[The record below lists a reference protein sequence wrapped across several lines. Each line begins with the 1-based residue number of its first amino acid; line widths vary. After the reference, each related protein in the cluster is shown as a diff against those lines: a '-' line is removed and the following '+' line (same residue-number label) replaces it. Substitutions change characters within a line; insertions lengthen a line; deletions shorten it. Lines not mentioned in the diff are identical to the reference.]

1 MGSIRRTTE
10 ARQRP
15 SWLCAALLLSFES
28 VEAFILVKGPSS
40 FSTFP
45 TSYSP
50 LPKVPRVRLFQKAR
64 GSTAENIRQKEEQ
77 RDRLQRLALTE
88 QLLKLDEGSTLIPV
102 QFVGQASLP
111 AVAMD
116 SDFVENVD
124 CAVLSTSAT
133 PEQSFPDPQACLLI
147 PIQPSNRLG
156 LLRRLFSLSS
166 LRKNGDSSSTMTR
179 RELLGWNTLIVNRD
193 NGLFDNL
200 PFASWDNNQKTSVD
214 AAGQA
219 IAPRFHLGKR
229 ECYNR
234 MLGKDWYRDPVLIIN
249 NKNKEE
255 SDVNILKRRAADE
268 QTDADSSIFEFL
280 MEQIQSRLERE
291 TNSQDY
297 KQAEVDSANSSGD
310 STTVEYDDFADMMLD
325 SVSQPQGDENS
336 ATTIA
341 LTRRILELQLREFQM
356 QMAECDSEIAQLASS
371 SSSNNNPTTEAEME
385 AWQQKKQE
393 SIQNFQDT
401 QERLDELLQSPNSN
415 DDNIVSS
422 IVSELL
428 GSKSKA
434 DKETEFDGGGTPL
447 RRASSYKS
455 PFAILKEIIAEQM
468 NAQVIAAVLENGSLL
483 ENTITIT
490 GLIVLQ
496 RIPETVTLLGENL
509 TLASTET
516 ILVECDADEAIGM
529 SLTSENG
536 IPLWMESSVWQRG
549 STMAQRIS
557 EGSRDSSGLGLW
569 KTLDPELSVLMEGQA
584 LNQSVT
590 ERILPV
596 RTPRGEPSRFD
607 RLVFQQ
613 KRNTQQDV
621 KLDLFPTD
629 NQVTSLKQFDEMSN
643 DDKARTL
650 MSMSNFR
657 GLLPRPRVQRSSS
670 VNALDRLL
678 LPLIDE
684 SVRTLYQIR
693 EARQQGDVERLT
705 QLEASKSLRLQTRE
719 RAEEARQVGDEAL
732 AEEWEQEDEFLK
744 SLRADITQDEGSYSR
759 FLDRDEWYERNRQR
773 LAKRVDKSKFGNLLD
788 DIE

>member
-1 MGSIRRTTE
+1 
-10 ARQRP
+10 
-15 SWLCAALLLSFES
+15 
-28 VEAFILVKGPSS
+28 
-40 FSTFP
+40 
-45 TSYSP
+45 
-50 LPKVPRVRLFQKAR
+50 
-64 GSTAENIRQKEEQ
+64 
-77 RDRLQRLALTE
+77 
-88 QLLKLDEGSTLIPV
+88 
-102 QFVGQASLP
+102 
-111 AVAMD
+111 
-116 SDFVENVD
+116 
-124 CAVLSTSAT
+124 
-133 PEQSFPDPQACLLI
+133 
-147 PIQPSNRLG
+147 
-156 LLRRLFSLSS
+156 
-166 LRKNGDSSSTMTR
+166 
-179 RELLGWNTLIVNRD
+179 
-193 NGLFDNL
+193 
-200 PFASWDNNQKTSVD
+200 
-214 AAGQA
+214 
-219 IAPRFHLGKR
+219 
-229 ECYNR
+229 
-234 MLGKDWYRDPVLIIN
+234 
-249 NKNKEE
+249 
-255 SDVNILKRRAADE
+255 
-268 QTDADSSIFEFL
+268 
-280 MEQIQSRLERE
+280 
-291 TNSQDY
+291 
-297 KQAEVDSANSSGD
+297 
-310 STTVEYDDFADMMLD
+310 
-325 SVSQPQGDENS
+325 
-336 ATTIA
+336 
-341 LTRRILELQLREFQM
+341 
-356 QMAECDSEIAQLASS
+356 
-371 SSSNNNPTTEAEME
+371 
-385 AWQQKKQE
+385 
-393 SIQNFQDT
+393 
-401 QERLDELLQSPNSN
+401 
-415 DDNIVSS
+415 
-422 IVSELL
+422 
-428 GSKSKA
+428 
-434 DKETEFDGGGTPL
+434 
-447 RRASSYKS
+447 
-455 PFAILKEIIAEQM
+455 
-468 NAQVIAAVLENGSLL
+468 
-483 ENTITIT
+483 
-490 GLIVLQ
+490 VLQ